1 MIFTKD
7 EKELRDVY
15 ARLLI
20 EYGKQDERICIV
32 ESDLMR
38 SGGPMPFSKEFPHRT
53 FDAGIAEA
61 DMMCIASGLSYMG
74 KIPFTH
80 TFCVFASRRC
90 LDQIEQS
97 VAYAKQN
104 VKMCGTDPG
113 ITTELNGGTHQSLD
127 DIGIMRGIPGMTIFE
142 PVDSNQLRKVFPQIL
157 AAYGP
162 CYIRLFRQK
171 ADHIYEDEQVFT
183 LGKGTMLKEG
193 TDVTIVAS
201 GIEVKEALI
210 AWELLKEEGIA
221 AEVINIHT
229 IKPLDQEMILQSAE
243 KTGCVITAENGS
255 VLNGLG
261 SAVAECLSETCPV
274 LMKRLGVQDR
284 LGEIG
289 HLEELK
295 KVMGMDGETI
305 AIEAKKLIERKK
317 V

>member
-1 MIFTKD
+1 MIFEKD
-7 EKELRDVY
+7 EQELRAVY
-15 ARLLI
+15 AQQLI
-20 EYGKQDERICIV
+20 EYAKKDPRICIV

-38 SGGPMPFSKEFPHRT
+38 SGGTMAFSKQFPERT

-61 DMMCIASGLSYMG
+61 DMMCIAAGLSYMG

-127 DIGIMRGIPGMTIFE
+127 DVGIMRGIPGMTIYE
-142 PVDSNQLRKVFPQIL
+142 PVDANQLKAIFPQIL
-157 AAYGP
+157 AAPGP

-171 ADHIYEDEQVFT
+171 ADRIFDEQAHFT
-183 LGKGTMLKEG
+183 LGKGMLLKEG
-193 TDVTIVAS
+193 KDVTIIAS
-201 GIEVKEALI
+201 GIEVKEALC
-210 AWELLKEEGIA
+210 AWELLQAKGIH

-229 IKPLDQEMILQSAE
+229 IKPLDEEMIVQSVK
-243 KTGCVITAENGS
+243 KTGCALTAENGS

-261 SAVAECLSETCPV
+261 SAVAECLCNACPAP
-274 LMKRLGVQDR
+274 LKRLGIQDR
-284 LGEIG
+284 FGEIG
-289 HLEELK
+289 HLDELK

-305 AIEAKKLIERKK
+305 AAAACQLLERKN